1 MNDIKKKYIDTFFSQ
16 LTEKDKKECY
26 FDHYMWHAFSYEK
39 IQYVDGQKA
48 ISEFEKREKND
59 VYLIFQHN
67 DKVIEKKDLTYE
79 NLIKMILKGIIND
92 DCYVIDKNFNWC
104 FVITHETDYDNKTI
118 TFKDSD
124 DLINPYYIGPFFI
137 EIKKDC

>member
-1 MNDIKKKYIDTFFSQ
+1 MNDIKKKFINTFFSQ

-39 IQYVDGQKA
+39 IECIEGRKA
-48 ISEFEKREKND
+48 IEELHKKNNE
-59 VYLIFQHN
+59 VYLIFEDN
-67 DKVIEKKDLTYE
+67 DKVVEKKMVTYKE
-79 NLIKMILKGIIND
+79 LIDMRVKGKIAW

-104 FVITHETDYDNKTI
+104 FVLTHETDYDNKAG
-118 TFKDSD
+118 TFKDCD